1 MKLPPLQLS
10 FVLIAFFLDVCLCH
24 AALLEVDL
32 SVVNQITITATSEA
46 SAVTVSGSDGTG
58 FYLENLFGVNTT
70 TALFETALSG
80 GDLTSFS
87 NSSDGTPQIFVAPS
101 DPGLNV
107 WSYTNDAASQFT
119 DGVQAFSGSAT
130 WNVNSSMY
138 ALALLGP
145 ESGGVYFVAGS
156 LADVDGA
163 ELLGTWTVVPEP
175 SHAAIL
181 AGALAV
187 SMVLLNRRRL

>member
-1 MKLPPLQLS
+1 M
-10 FVLIAFFLDVCLCH
+10 
-24 AALLEVDL
+24 
-32 SVVNQITITATSEA
+32 VNQITITATSEA
-46 SAVTVSGSDGTG
+46 SAVTASGPDGNR

-80 GDLTSFS
+80 GNLTSFL
-87 NSSDGTPQIFVAPS
+87 NSSDGTPQIFVGTG

-130 WNVNSSMY
+130 WNVNSAMY

-145 ESGGVYFVAGS
+145 ESGGIYFVAGS

-175 SHAAIL
+175 SQAAFL
-181 AGALAV
+181 VGAFAV
-187 SMVLLNRRRL
+187 SLFLLNRRRL